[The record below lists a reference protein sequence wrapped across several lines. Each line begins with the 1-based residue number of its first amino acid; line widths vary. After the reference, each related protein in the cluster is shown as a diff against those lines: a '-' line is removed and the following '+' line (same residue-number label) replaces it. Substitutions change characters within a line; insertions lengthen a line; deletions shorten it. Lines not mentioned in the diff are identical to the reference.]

1 MKTEDDAKRFLSISS
16 SSSTASTTSSSK
28 IRIYGAKI
36 KGSLVDYI
44 NIMLKSKVNL
54 KVPKDADRASCSK
67 PVFTA
72 KNGEDLIVLSS
83 FDGAESFR
91 SSKNVD
97 SVVTFSSQI
106 FTSKAIQER
115 AVYAGSSMNILTWF
129 QYLGKEDWNSMSPI
143 LNSYFIERKRLET
156 GVDKPIG
163 FEESK
168 VWLYDMHDA
177 KLWYELFAH
186 SLWSRK
192 HHRFLLCA
200 CTSYA
205 RVCDNSSENCHF
217 INDLDFAQKYEF
229 SKERWED
236 RMARGVQYSKDS
248 HKNWCDEHNFG
259 ITHFAVKPQSM
270 PPSHVRFDM
279 FHMKCAVTR
288 NLMNYIRFLVQKQ
301 GKPLR
306 DSFTENV
313 LRGIFHRF
321 HIFCWNNN
329 FAFSIMKGN
338 DLGRFVLNLP
348 TVTAFL
354 RSNLIPTDEMTALV
368 GALDLVGDNS
378 PS

>member
-1 MKTEDDAKRFLSISS
+1 
-16 SSSTASTTSSSK
+16 
-28 IRIYGAKI
+28 
-36 KGSLVDYI
+36 
-44 NIMLKSKVNL
+44 
-54 KVPKDADRASCSK
+54 
-67 PVFTA
+67 
-72 KNGEDLIVLSS
+72 
-83 FDGAESFR
+83 
-91 SSKNVD
+91 
-97 SVVTFSSQI
+97 
-106 FTSKAIQER
+106 
-115 AVYAGSSMNILTWF
+115 MNILTWF

-354 RSNLIPTDEMTALV
+354 RSNLIPTDEITALV
-368 GALDLVGDNS
+368 GALDLVGGIFSFMSMSYIDDHEEYVTKKEQFKIDLELFYEFGRSTFLKENESFYMHCMRFYLPTHADVTFERHQLGLGIFNMQGFERRNKESKNSIHRFTTMNRNS
-378 PS
+378 PHLLVNNMKRLLRVFQWNVDSL